1 MDVTFIALPTIDEL
15 RLHVHERLCARDHLD
30 PVQTPLEQ
38 VLIVRAGKPCGLFFE
53 VRGPRLQ
60 KTYALWAG
68 EENRIR
74 PGLQGTAESRDA
86 TATVGHLHVKG
97 IQCGSVEQGPV
108 HGRGVWQSQR
118 AAAVIDPA
126 IM

>member
-38 VLIVRAGKPCGLFFE
+38 VLIVRSGRPCGLFFE

-68 EENRIR
+68 EENRILFYDST
-74 PGLQGTAESRDA
+74 GLRFAESR
-86 TATVGHLHVKG
+86 L
-97 IQCGSVEQGPV
+97 SEGPDPQDV
-108 HGRGVWQSQR
+108 
-118 AAAVIDPA
+118 AA
-126 IM
+126 